1 MEEGLKEAAHI
12 YFNLEW
18 DEMKALQLHRE
29 AIQLHRVGIRDT
41 IMAYE
46 YASEA
51 DRLDEY
57 VFQEEKNAQ
66 ELYKDVKEKENE
78 AQIDKREST
87 LWGMS
92 SFEDYRKGTEYTIKG
107 VELARQAQ
115 EENERSEMMMNCTAE
130 QEKEGKE
137 KLLEAQAAL
146 TASEEIMKNNTEID
160 KGICKWASL
169 VCKAIH
175 SIENTGGN
183 RSLPVQATDMSIKA
197 NKDMQDALQ
206 NIRDAQTERSQAIEL
221 HRIASMHTNESTEI
235 LFEAGVFKYQSK
247 IDLEEAIEKRT
258 DGDHEE
264 DEAIGEENK
273 ATNEEND
280 IALKEYEIQND
291 IYDSAAFVNR
301 VMNDR
306 NEERIVEEKLHRD
319 LMLIKFRENQL
330 EEKTNEATH
339 HVARAGWEALVAS
352 VAGGCLLVVVIT
364 RIVGTFRYQR
374 PLLWVVRDEPYFIQ
388 DMMYLFN
395 HVCIFLL
402 SMGYIAELLKD
413 FHNHTNIAR
422 VGITVIFAL
431 VAAVL
436 QVTLLHLIPSFY
448 GLFRDSTLHS
458 SSIRLLLRK
467 VVLKKGVIIALVSA
481 IEMLLCWCWVGT
493 MAFTQVDKLNTYVVW
508 FFVLL
513 ISVCYTFHIQN
524 HKYAVADDLSVHLD
538 DVEDQSSN
546 HNNGQSKNN
555 ESVHFDSMNKGD
567 ESDSLLPA
575 CIQGSATH
583 NPGSVQGSCQG
594 YKSSIQGSKISVVSS
609 SSMRSIQLESVESD
623 EYGSLSNIFRAHLST
638 SPLEFSWESEL
649 EKIRLLFE
657 ILIASF
663 AIWIIRRDLALI
675 RKLSP
680 LTAGLVWGALPL
692 WILNI
697 FLVVIVAT
705 GAVMFAMKKI
715 GKDNLRLLRGA

>member
-78 AQIDKREST
+78 AQIDKRESN

-92 SFEDYRKGTEYTIKG
+92 SFEGSRKGTEYTIKG
-107 VELARQAQ
+107 MELARQAQ

-130 QEKEGKE
+130 QEEEGKE

-273 ATNEEND
+273 AINEEID

-306 NEERIVEEKLHRD
+306 NEERLVEEKLHRD
-319 LMLIKFRENQL
+319 WMLIKSREHQL

-374 PLLWVVRDEPYFIQ
+374 PLLWVVRDEPYFSQ
-388 DMMYLFN
+388 DM
-395 HVCIFLL
+395 
-402 SMGYIAELLKD
+402 
-413 FHNHTNIAR
+413 
-422 VGITVIFAL
+422 
-431 VAAVL
+431 
-436 QVTLLHLIPSFY
+436 
-448 GLFRDSTLHS
+448 
-458 SSIRLLLRK
+458 
-467 VVLKKGVIIALVSA
+467 
-481 IEMLLCWCWVGT
+481 
-493 MAFTQVDKLNTYVVW
+493 
-508 FFVLL
+508 
-513 ISVCYTFHIQN
+513 ISVSYT
-524 HKYAVADDLSVHLD
+524 HLT
-538 DVEDQSSN
+538 
-546 HNNGQSKNN
+546 
-555 ESVHFDSMNKGD
+555 
-567 ESDSLLPA
+567 LP
-575 CIQGSATH
+575 T
-583 NPGSVQGSCQG
+583 
-594 YKSSIQGSKISVVSS
+594 
-609 SSMRSIQLESVESD
+609 
-623 EYGSLSNIFRAHLST
+623 
-638 SPLEFSWESEL
+638 
-649 EKIRLLFE
+649 
-657 ILIASF
+657 
-663 AIWIIRRDLALI
+663 
-675 RKLSP
+675 
-680 LTAGLVWGALPL
+680 
-692 WILNI
+692 
-697 FLVVIVAT
+697 
-705 GAVMFAMKKI
+705 
-715 GKDNLRLLRGA
+715 KDGV